1 MYLDV
6 TVENAFETYL
16 RDLFVSTVLHL
27 TVYVTVVSS

>member
-6 TVENAFETYL
+6 TVENTFETYL
-16 RDLFVSTVLHL
+16 RDLFVSTALNL